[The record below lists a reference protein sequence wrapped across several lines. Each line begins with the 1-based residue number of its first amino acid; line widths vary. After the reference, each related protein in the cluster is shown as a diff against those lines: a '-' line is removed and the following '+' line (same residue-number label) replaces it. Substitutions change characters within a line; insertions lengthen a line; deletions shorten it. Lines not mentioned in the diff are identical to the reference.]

1 LSTLDGV
8 DVEVEVGVVSA
19 GEEAGAGERSYVD
32 GPGPPAVG
40 LRGATTSWVPL
51 GPRESSVLL
60 ETRMAKPPGER
71 VELSIT

>member
-1 LSTLDGV
+1 V
-8 DVEVEVGVVSA
+8 VVVEEAVVNG

-51 GPRESSVLL
+51 GPRERSVLL
-60 ETRMAKPPGER
+60 ETRMA
-71 VELSIT
+71 

>member
-1 LSTLDGV
+1 
-8 DVEVEVGVVSA
+8 VVT
-19 GEEAGAGERSYVD
+19 GGDDAGAAERSYVD

-40 LRGATTSWVPL
+40 LSGAMTSWVPL
-51 GPRESSVLL
+51 GLRERSVLL